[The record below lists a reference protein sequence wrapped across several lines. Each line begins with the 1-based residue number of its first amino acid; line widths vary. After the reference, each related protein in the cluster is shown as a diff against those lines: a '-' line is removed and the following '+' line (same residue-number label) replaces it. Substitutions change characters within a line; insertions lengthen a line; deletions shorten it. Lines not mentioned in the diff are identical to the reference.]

1 MDSFKIEKMRTNKI
15 IITSVFTLLTLVM
28 NAQELIQAGKYD
40 DLMSAPEIAIAGGG
54 TLMDWANMKFYDERN
69 EKLKKTADPNRVVFM
84 GNSITQGWSHF
95 NPRFFRDNPFVNRG
109 IGGQT
114 SPQMLVRFRADVI
127 NLNPKA
133 VVIMAGTNDIA
144 GNTGLISIQNTA
156 ENIFSMAEIAIANN
170 ITVYICSTLPAIDFL
185 WSSGLEP
192 ASKIVKLNAILKSYC
207 RENGLTYVDY
217 YAAMVDANGGLKVP
231 EYTAANDLVHP
242 NLEGYKVME
251 EIILAS
257 LKR

>member
-1 MDSFKIEKMRTNKI
+1 MRRTKI

-28 NAQELIQAGKYD
+28 NAQKLIQAGKYD

-54 TLMDWANMKFYDERN
+54 TLMDWANMKFYKERN
-69 EKLKKTADPNRVVFM
+69 EKLKKIADPNRVVFM

-95 NPRFFRDNPFVNRG
+95 NACFFSDNPFVNSG

-144 GNTGLISIQNTA
+144 GNTGLISIENTA
-156 ENIFSMAEIAIANN
+156 ENIFSMAEIAMTNN
-170 ITVYICSTLPAIDFL
+170 IAVYICSTLPAIDFL
-185 WSSGLEP
+185 WSPGLEP
-192 ASKIVKLNAILKSYC
+192 ASKIVKLNTILKSYC
-207 RENGLTYVDY
+207 KENGLTYVDY
-217 YAAMVDANGGLKVP
+217 YAAMVDADGGLKVP